1 MNDFPYVPV
10 HGEHWRSAPNR
21 IPSARD
27 ASEYRGQALG
37 LFLPCVRSRRR
48 YGQKER
54 PLDALPRSLEAA
66 ETADS
71 RQEQNSQA
79 RHRRRERLNG
89 SRFMR

>member
-1 MNDFPYVPV
+1 MENIGDQ
-10 HGEHWRSAPNR
+10 HQIESLRQGMRQ
-21 IPSARD
+21 
-27 ASEYRGQALG
+27 EYRGQALG

-54 PLDALPRSLEAA
+54 PLDALPRSLEGA

-79 RHRRRERLNG
+79 RHQRRERLNG

>member
-1 MNDFPYVPV
+1 MENVGDQHQIESLRQGMRQNIEGKHLDSFCHACVL
-10 HGEHWRSAPNR
+10 
-21 IPSARD
+21 D
-27 ASEYRGQALG
+27 A
-37 LFLPCVRSRRR
+37 R

-54 PLDALPRSLEAA
+54 PLDALPRSLEGA

-79 RHRRRERLNG
+79 RHQRRERLNG